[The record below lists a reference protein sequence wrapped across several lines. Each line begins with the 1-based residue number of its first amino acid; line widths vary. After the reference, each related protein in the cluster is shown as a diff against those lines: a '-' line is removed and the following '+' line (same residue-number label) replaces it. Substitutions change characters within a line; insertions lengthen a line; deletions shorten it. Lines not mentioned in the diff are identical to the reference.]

1 MRKWEI
7 YEIRVWFIK
16 GISRGL
22 GEEEDWVV
30 IIFIK
35 EWRRVLRV
43 DVMGFKRKRLV
54 REGLEEDVGS
64 KDYLELGNIGVKIY
78 REG

>member
-1 MRKWEI
+1 
-7 YEIRVWFIK
+7 
-16 GISRGL
+16 
-22 GEEEDWVV
+22 
-30 IIFIK
+30 
-35 EWRRVLRV
+35 
-43 DVMGFKRKRLV
+43 MGFKRKRLV